1 MLSKMNFE
9 EQKANLH
16 LDRTTMNA
24 VQQAVNAGKIVTVH
38 TDMITYGEWEGFG
51 YIVTTPETGGAA
63 YMISGGLN
71 GGSSDGLVTLA
82 YMVDIGFSIA
92 DIVEALQMIPTML
105 GLFAMGGPFGIIV
118 GALVAAV
125 IVALLVFAIMDYIN
139 SIQLMCRYMNG
150 DEEAGKELEIN
161 AVINVGVVAGGA
173 IVSKAA
179 KVGLAKV
186 AKKKIAAE
194 LGEELAEKLV
204 KNSDSPGDIV
214 KSLKKL
220 NKNGVAKET
229 IEEIA
234 ETYGEKGLKSARYG
248 DNAIK
253 FLKDYGPDAA
263 ETISKYGRDAVDAIE
278 KCADGKDAIWLMKE
292 YGTDAAKAIG
302 KHGDDAAVCIA

>member
-1 MLSKMNFE
+1 M
-9 EQKANLH
+9 
-16 LDRTTMNA
+16 
-24 VQQAVNAGKIVTVH
+24 
-38 TDMITYGEWEGFG
+38 
-51 YIVTTPETGGAA
+51 TTPETGGAA

-161 AVINVGVVAGGA
+161 AVINVGVAAGGA

-220 NKNGVAKET
+220 NKNGVVESFYVLENQLVGMVIVRNPKPMQPLT
-229 IEEIA
+229 LDKRMKGFDTSVVVRVSFVTVA
-234 ETYGEKGLKSARYG
+234 EVE
-248 DNAIK
+248 
-253 FLKDYGPDAA
+253 FLGSFP
-263 ETISKYGRDAVDAIE
+263 I
-278 KCADGKDAIWLMKE
+278 CL
-292 YGTDAAKAIG
+292 
-302 KHGDDAAVCIA
+302 

>member
-161 AVINVGVVAGGA
+161 AVINVGVAAGGA

-220 NKNGVAKET
+220 NKNGVVESFYVLENQLVGMVIVRNPKPMQPLTLDKRMKGFDTSVVVRASFVT
-229 IEEIA
+229 VA
-234 ETYGEKGLKSARYG
+234 EVE
-248 DNAIK
+248 
-253 FLKDYGPDAA
+253 FLGSFP
-263 ETISKYGRDAVDAIE
+263 I
-278 KCADGKDAIWLMKE
+278 CL
-292 YGTDAAKAIG
+292 
-302 KHGDDAAVCIA
+302 